1 MAGFGYDPIDE
12 FDTKVQTVLFLCI
25 LDKIYMDWKLYCS
38 GDPGTCV
45 FNEFSVRSFL
55 HDIGCINRMNVSFQ
69 AGGLERARKLP
80 KIQDADKESMF
91 GYVHAVSG
99 PGKFKVHQEEGSSQ
113 SKPLTN

>member
-12 FDTKVQTVLFLCI
+12 FDTMVLIVDLIFSGYRI
-25 LDKIYMDWKLYCS
+25 NIQKIQLAISTWN
-38 GDPGTCV
+38 GTA
-45 FNEFSVRSFL
+45 FNEDSVRSFL
-55 HDIGCINRMNVSFQ
+55 YDIGCINLMNVSFQ

-99 PGKFKVHQEEGSSQ
+99 PGKFKGHQVEGSSQ